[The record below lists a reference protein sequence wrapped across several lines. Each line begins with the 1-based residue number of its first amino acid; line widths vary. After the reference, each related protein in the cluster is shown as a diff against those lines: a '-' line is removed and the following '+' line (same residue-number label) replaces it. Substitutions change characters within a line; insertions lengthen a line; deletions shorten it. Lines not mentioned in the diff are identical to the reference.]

1 MFYALDKNTNEVIR
15 STNVRS
21 INYKNTYKR
30 GLTYICCY
38 CGNKDIEFVNA
49 KKITPYFRHSA
60 LSKCPNQENIIEFNK
75 TFYEKWHKLFKH
87 QYIKPYW
94 FNNNLADIKDENM
107 DIMIRYSEQKSEFI
121 KTREKYSQ
129 KVLWILSVE
138 NRLNGNYVDNI
149 KHYCGKIYI
158 SFRGTKNDVGC
169 YDESKSEVYLD
180 TDTDILIKVN
190 LNATDSIYGHEI
202 ELIDIKKFCEEYEYL
217 FIANPYRKKDVFFRK
232 IIEEQKQYIEEQ
244 EKNKLRAIEYNK
256 RKKTQAIILKSLRL
270 KQEIAQS
277 IEKCYNEEVNQI
289 LKYDDSY
296 IDYETYQQYLHN
308 KICEENIQNIMNK
321 IRSEQMNNINRKSK

>member
-1 MFYALDKNTNEVIR
+1 MCIYKLIIIMFYALDKNTNEVIR
-15 STNVRS
+15 STS

-60 LSKCPNQENIIEFNK
+60 LSKCPNRENIIEFNK
-75 TFYEKWHKLFKH
+75 TFYEKWHKLFKD
-87 QYIKPYW
+87 QYIKHYW
-94 FNNNLADIKDENM
+94 FNNNLADIKYENM
-107 DIMIRYSEQKSEFI
+107 AIMIRYSEQKSEFI

-129 KVLWILSVE
+129 KVIWILSVE

-244 EKNKLRAIEYNK
+244 EKNKLRVIEYNK
-256 RKKTQAIILKSLRL
+256 RK
-270 KQEIAQS
+270 IAQS

-296 IDYETYQQYLHN
+296 IYYEAWKKSSSEYEHN
-308 KICEENIQNIMNK
+308 KRCEENIQNIMNK